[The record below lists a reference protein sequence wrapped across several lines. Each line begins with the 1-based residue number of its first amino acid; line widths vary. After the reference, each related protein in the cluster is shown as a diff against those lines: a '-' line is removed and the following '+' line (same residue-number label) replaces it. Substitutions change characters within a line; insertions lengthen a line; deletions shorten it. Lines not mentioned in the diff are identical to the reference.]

1 MLRCTPPLG
10 CDISKFEFRNIVR
23 ECCASQPPLGY
34 DISKF
39 EFRNIVRA
47 VGHRAYRARVQHVAR
62 RQPGCPR
69 WHCHGRHAAR
79 GAHAARPTAVP
90 CRPARSRGH
99 PSCFPARPRRPAG
112 RRPDSGRPAPT
123 SRPFSST
130 HFTAVPPRTGDSAWF
145 PAIRGCAHAGTPA
158 RCSWPA
164 IVLHKWPVGAG
175 GATGRHPLAAAS
187 GAARPLAPLAA
198 GLAAAGAQPRPP
210 AGPIEPPARC
220 GCLENLANE
229 CNKIYAGWYIW
240 ARGRGG
246 DGREE
251 GSPKT
256 DVCTD
261 GRQVR
266 CHGREDVRR
275 GARRRGE

>member
-164 IVLHKWPVGAG
+164 RPAKLVEAG
-175 GATGRHPLAAAS
+175 SPQQDAALAS
-187 GAARPLAPLAA
+187 GPVAARPE
-198 GLAAAGAQPRPP
+198 GA
-210 AGPIEPPARC
+210 
-220 GCLENLANE
+220 
-229 CNKIYAGWYIW
+229 
-240 ARGRGG
+240 
-246 DGREE
+246 
-251 GSPKT
+251 
-256 DVCTD
+256 
-261 GRQVR
+261 GRQGMQASGMIR
-266 CHGREDVRR
+266 AKSRREC
-275 GARRRGE
+275 GI